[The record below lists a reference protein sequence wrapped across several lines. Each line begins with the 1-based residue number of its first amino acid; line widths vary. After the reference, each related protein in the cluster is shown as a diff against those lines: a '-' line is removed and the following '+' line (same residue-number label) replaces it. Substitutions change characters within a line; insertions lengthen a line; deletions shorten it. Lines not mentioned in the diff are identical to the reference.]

1 MADSTDMSSRERDDD
16 KPDDDKPEPETSEP
30 EHKKARTS
38 PEADADDVGA
48 VLAQLG
54 GVFRACVRADGT
66 FAARKYCSAC
76 CAGARMLARG
86 VGTDTHA
93 DAWHAT
99 PIWNWGKKW
108 ASAIFRDDSCNSI
121 LFLAIRYSG
130 LLVIALSISSD
141 KGINCLRAITE

>member
-1 MADSTDMSSRERDDD
+1 MSSRERDDN

-93 DAWHAT
+93 DAWHAVLCAAAAAVHDT
-99 PIWNWGKKW
+99 RAFP
-108 ASAIFRDDSCNSI
+108 AT
-121 LFLAIRYSG
+121 LAT
-130 LLVIALSISSD
+130 LLA
-141 KGINCLRAITE
+141 CT